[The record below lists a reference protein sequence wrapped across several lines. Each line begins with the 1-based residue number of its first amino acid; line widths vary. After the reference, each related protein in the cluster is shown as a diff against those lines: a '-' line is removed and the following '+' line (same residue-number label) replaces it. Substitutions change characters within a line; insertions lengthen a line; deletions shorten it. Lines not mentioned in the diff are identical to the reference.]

1 MSPSAF
7 LYLTILITVAMAL
20 GWRIVRRRRAR
31 LFRRT
36 AAQWQMRYCPGDQF
50 RLADRLAACFPIVG
64 AADVRILD
72 LMYGG
77 DDAAY
82 RYIFTVEYTLGLIRA
97 KHRHS
102 RVLQLIEPRVPGQT
116 DIHIELAPSD
126 RPLFEQYQFFA
137 PADNPQHDLQQ
148 LLAPKS

>member
-7 LYLTILITVAMAL
+7 LCLTILITVAMAV
-20 GWRIVRRRRAR
+20 GWRVLRRRRAR

-64 AADVRILD
+64 AADIRILD

-97 KHRHS
+97 KQRQS
-102 RVLQLIEPRVPGQT
+102 RVIQLIEPRLAGQV
-116 DIHIELAPSD
+116 DIHIDLAPYD
-126 RPLFEQYQFFA
+126 RSLLQQYQFFA
-137 PADNPQHDLQQ
+137 PDVNP
-148 LLAPKS
+148 